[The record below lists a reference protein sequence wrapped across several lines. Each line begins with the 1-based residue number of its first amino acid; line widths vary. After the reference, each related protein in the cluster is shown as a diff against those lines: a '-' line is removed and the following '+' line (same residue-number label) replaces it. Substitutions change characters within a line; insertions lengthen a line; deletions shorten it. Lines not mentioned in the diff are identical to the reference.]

1 MFPAACKWDDPSKK
15 KKMKIGV
22 EKDLFEWVG
31 ADTLGKF
38 FSTFILRCF
47 ERNLKNYLEKQL
59 FNYSVFTLLHRDIY
73 H

>member
-1 MFPAACKWDDPSKK
+1 
-15 KKMKIGV
+15 MKIGV